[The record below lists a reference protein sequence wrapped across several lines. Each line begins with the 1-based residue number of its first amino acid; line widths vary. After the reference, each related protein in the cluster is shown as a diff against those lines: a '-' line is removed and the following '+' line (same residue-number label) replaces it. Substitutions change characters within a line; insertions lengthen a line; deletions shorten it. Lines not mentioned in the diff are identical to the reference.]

1 MLARRLSMMRRS
13 TVLTPVE
20 PLPIPTP
27 TYMPVNGGFYFVSA
41 SMVDGS
47 LSFARTGRNSTSS
60 YPYLS
65 TDELGWTYEYL
76 QLPTTIVS
84 RSYRRIPGNLV
95 SLPAA
100 DTQIASI
107 PKMTGPKVTALR
119 DCVFSYADNATVIAR
134 NNWTGSALPS
144 INLVDGLTTG
154 SSGLWTS
161 SGRHAFSFMAGSG
174 VGHLEITH
182 QAAFRHANSSI
193 NPGLGL
199 RQQARFQNTDPDKD
213 FPASNDF
220 DLGFTISASGTVK
233 KLRFNTDLFPLVV
246 PAGASGIP
254 VWKCTRKVEELDRCQ
269 GVDAVYILARLLAQ
283 EIRSDGLH
291 EQVFWGSRF
300 LRKIRASY
308 SSRHMVAILKVVD
321 DIVSIHRVLID
332 GASTFPFGDYSYH
345 QIERPTWGYFRGIE
359 FTRATVSESMVEN
372 TGIAITDN
380 PAYQI
385 SAAEYL
391 QHFDHISEPGD
402 PAKPWLLG
410 FPVNVVDRVPQI
422 SSLFFNF
429 FNAPSFTDAERAN
442 NTLKMAFDGE
452 FFYVVRGRPV
462 SFDGEQPVYKIS
474 NLNSDISILQ
484 TSLFN
489 NTAPVRRL
497 QAFADQGILYVDG
510 VGPSTV
516 NREFVQ
522 WQVDLTTGSRLAIT
536 NASAEN
542 RSLSRILL
550 DSNGIIKLINV
561 SIGPQ

>member
-1 MLARRLSMMRRS
+1 
-13 TVLTPVE
+13 
-20 PLPIPTP
+20 
-27 TYMPVNGGFYFVSA
+27 
-41 SMVDGS
+41 
-47 LSFARTGRNSTSS
+47 
-60 YPYLS
+60 
-65 TDELGWTYEYL
+65 
-76 QLPTTIVS
+76 
-84 RSYRRIPGNLV
+84 
-95 SLPAA
+95 
-100 DTQIASI
+100 
-107 PKMTGPKVTALR
+107 
-119 DCVFSYADNATVIAR
+119 
-134 NNWTGSALPS
+134 
-144 INLVDGLTTG
+144 
-154 SSGLWTS
+154 
-161 SGRHAFSFMAGSG
+161 
-174 VGHLEITH
+174 
-182 QAAFRHANSSI
+182 
-193 NPGLGL
+193 
-199 RQQARFQNTDPDKD
+199 
-213 FPASNDF
+213 
-220 DLGFTISASGTVK
+220 
-233 KLRFNTDLFPLVV
+233 
-246 PAGASGIP
+246 
-254 VWKCTRKVEELDRCQ
+254 
-269 GVDAVYILARLLAQ
+269 
-283 EIRSDGLH
+283 
-291 EQVFWGSRF
+291 
-300 LRKIRASY
+300 
-308 SSRHMVAILKVVD
+308 
-321 DIVSIHRVLID
+321 
-332 GASTFPFGDYSYH
+332 
-345 QIERPTWGYFRGIE
+345 
-359 FTRATVSESMVEN
+359 MVEN